1 MEQQTGVEP
10 RRRCFARWPAIG
22 ASMLAK
28 RTMRAA
34 RRSERGAG
42 HGSPQDGKAASRPP
56 SPSRRELSLFLASL
70 GALALGCRSRTA
82 PPGRHT
88 ASLWFTYGG
97 KNREVLE
104 ALVERFNTSSRR
116 DFLNAVF
123 QGDYFEGLA
132 KLRTALAAR
141 VPPALSHVVG
151 EVVPYLSDAG
161 VLEPLDAYPGARE
174 LHFVKKLDQSGTW
187 FDGAKRPL
195 VALPFN
201 RSTPIAYLNG
211 ELFRA
216 AGRTAPATWVELR
229 DTARALTLRRGG
241 ETSRFGFACPVD
253 WWFWVALVGQAGGR
267 VVEPDGSITLGG
279 DAGVRA
285 LEFWQDLVLRDGS
298 MKPPPGRDYNA
309 WQEVNQSFLAGRTA
323 MIWSSTA
330 FLKYLEENAPFPVV
344 AAPLPAGVRHSVP
357 TGGTHWVMLKAA
369 PRVEKEVA
377 WRFLAFMQATQ
388 QAMDWARF
396 TGYLP
401 VTEAAVERLDALGY
415 YRAHPND
422 RVALD
427 QLAVAEPWPW
437 SRELFRVQ
445 REIVQPRLEEAV
457 LARGNAGNLLREA
470 RAAASRMR

>member
-1 MEQQTGVEP
+1 L
-10 RRRCFARWPAIG
+10 C
-22 ASMLAK
+22 ASL
-28 RTMRAA
+28 
-34 RRSERGAG
+34 
-42 HGSPQDGKAASRPP
+42 AAS
-56 SPSRRELSLFLASL
+56 
-70 GALALGCRSRTA
+70 ALGCRPRRA
-82 PPGRHT
+82 PHGRNA

-104 ALVERFNTSSRR
+104 ELVERFNLSTDR
-116 DFLNAVF
+116 DFISAVF

-161 VLEPLDAYPGARE
+161 VLEPLDDYPGAHEIR
-174 LHFVKKLDQSGTW
+174 FVQKLDQRGTW
-187 FDGAKRPL
+187 SDGAKRPL

-211 ELFRA
+211 DVFRA
-216 AGRTAPATWVELR
+216 AGRTAPKTWEELR
-229 DTARALTLRRGG
+229 ETARALTVKRGG
-241 ETSRFGFACPVD
+241 ETTRYGFACPVD

-267 VVEPDGSITLGG
+267 VVEPSGSVTLGG
-279 DAGVRA
+279 DSGVRA

-309 WQEVNQSFLAGRTA
+309 WQEVNQSFLSGRAA
-323 MIWSSTA
+323 MIWTSTA
-330 FLKYLEENAPFPVV
+330 FLKYLEENAPFPVI
-344 AAPLPAGVRHSVP
+344 AAPLPAGVRASVP

-369 PRVEKEVA
+369 PRAEKEVA
-377 WRFLAFMQATQ
+377 WRFLTFMMATQ
-388 QAMDWARF
+388 QSMDWARL

-401 VTEAAVERLDALGY
+401 VTEAAVHRLAALGY
-415 YRAHPND
+415 YREHPND

-427 QLAVAEPWPW
+427 QLSVAEPWAW

-457 LARGNAGNLLREA
+457 LARGDAARLLREA
-470 RAAASRMR
+470 REAAARIR